1 MCAGNF
7 IVKSFFS
14 NPLVPVSFWW
24 KSWARVRLWSA
35 FLWLWTPL
43 LQSPSCHHIWSSILW
58 GSINILWSSI
68 KFIWG
73 PLKLIWGSIIWACAF
88 IQTNFKS
95 MIAKQSTC
103 HWVFEIFIIKSCCFY
118 KGLFCDAIISI
129 STWFSFALYAC
140 TLFAYWHIDFLSE
153 PDPTCLKFS
162 CHLIVCTWILALL
175 YLSCFH
181 IITTKK
187 ETGLQSIYLFIP
199 VIKPI
204 FILCQSCIDYVF
216 IPD

>member
-1 MCAGNF
+1 
-7 IVKSFFS
+7 
-14 NPLVPVSFWW
+14 
-24 KSWARVRLWSA
+24 
-35 FLWLWTPL
+35 
-43 LQSPSCHHIWSSILW
+43 
-58 GSINILWSSI
+58 
-68 KFIWG
+68 
-73 PLKLIWGSIIWACAF
+73 
-88 IQTNFKS
+88 

-204 FILCQSCIDYVF
+204 LILYQSCLICSSVLIMFLHLINKWKTISMHHMKATLDINSIVKILLEF
-216 IPD
+216 KLWSWLM